1 MAEGSS
7 LLNLQHM
14 RRVIAEPEKGEMRM
28 KTSRQLG
35 WQSSVLGAAAI
46 VALSLTLG
54 LTPRTARADVCT
66 GDCDGSGD
74 VTVNEI
80 IILVNMALGTQTQL
94 SACPHGLP
102 ADITD
107 PSQVDVSLIIKA
119 VNAALSGCPAP
130 GTPTP
135 SPTPSG
141 SPVCGNGVTDPGEE
155 CDDGGTCIGGT
166 NAGTACTAESDCHGN
181 GVCEGGVNQ
190 FRACADNSG
199 CPSGKC
205 THCKTFGGDG
215 CAANCTHEKD
225 VLMTLKQGVVQGLD
239 IKAGTS
245 GAVVHGDILTIP
257 LPLSG
262 TQTITIG
269 GKGADGHVPAVI
281 KAASIQFPKIP
292 VSTIA
297 CACLRGVAAKTCGG
311 TLYDIDGVTLSTDCT
326 ADFTAGDSVC
336 PVDKP
341 CAFLHGPANAA
352 SGNVGCGPDGYTPV
366 DVLFDLD
373 SGGSTGIAGKPII
386 TLSGSGATGSGL
398 LLSNNAIG
406 TVTGLCTGNDTSVY
420 GPDKVLCTD
429 DDPQGSRGTP
439 SPQLNITGTATGKI
453 ENANGTDGDDLGG
466 PFMVS
471 GNPIACDALL
481 GSTPSVAGGGLAGA
495 FVSLNAP
502 VLGDIIVTSD
512 LVGQ

>member
-1 MAEGSS
+1 MAEGGS

-14 RRVIAEPEKGEMRM
+14 RRVIAEPEKGETRM

-35 WQSSVLGAAAI
+35 WQCSAFGLAAV

-54 LTPRTARADVCT
+54 IAPRTARAAACT

-94 SACPHGLP
+94 SACPHGIP
-102 ADITD
+102 ANITD
-107 PSQVDVSLIIKA
+107 VSQVDVTVIITA
-119 VNAALSGCPAP
+119 VNAALNGCPPP
-130 GTPTP
+130 GLA
-135 SPTPSG
+135 
-141 SPVCGNGVTDPGEE
+141 CGNGHVDSGEQ

-166 NAGTACTAESDCHGN
+166 NAGTACTAEADCHGD
-181 GVCEGGVNQ
+181 GICEGGVNY
-190 FRACADNSG
+190 FRACTSDSG

-205 THCKTFGGDG
+205 IHCKTFGGDG
-215 CAANCTHEKD
+215 CAANCTTETD
-225 VLMTLKQGVVQGLD
+225 VVMTLKPGHATGLNID
-239 IKAGTS
+239 AGTS

-257 LPLSG
+257 LPLNG

-269 GKGADGHVPAVI
+269 GKGTDGHVPAVI
-281 KAASIQFPKIP
+281 KAASIQFLKIP
-292 VSTIA
+292 VSSIA

-311 TLYDIDGVTLSTDCT
+311 TLYDIDGVTLSADCT

-336 PVDKP
+336 PADKP
-341 CAFLHGPANAA
+341 CAFLHGPGNAA
-352 SGNVGCGPDGYTPV
+352 SGVVGCGPDGYSPV

-373 SGGSTGIAGKPII
+373 SGGSTGVPGKPII
-386 TLSGSGATGSGL
+386 TLSGSGATGSAL

-406 TVTGLCTGNDTSVY
+406 TVSGSCTGNDTSVY
-420 GPDKVLCTD
+420 GADGVLCTD

-453 ENANGTDGDDLGG
+453 ENANGTNGDDLGG

-471 GNPIACDALL
+471 GNPLVCDDLL
-481 GSTPSVAGGGLAGA
+481 LSHSVSGAGLAGA
-495 FVSLNAP
+495 FVSLNSP